1 MREEDIY
8 HVLGKIYTVVGG
20 DLFSQSVQIKFSF
33 FLLFV
38 KEVFLIPP
46 LKSIET

>member
-8 HVLGKIYTVVGG
+8 HVLGKIYTAVGG
-20 DLFSQSVQIKFSF
+20 DLSSQSAQIKFSV
-33 FLLFV
+33 FLLLV